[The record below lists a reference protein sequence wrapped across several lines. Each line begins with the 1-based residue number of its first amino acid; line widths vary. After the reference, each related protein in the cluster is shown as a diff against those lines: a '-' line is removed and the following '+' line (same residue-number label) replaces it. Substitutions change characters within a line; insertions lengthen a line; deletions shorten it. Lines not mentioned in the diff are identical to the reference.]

1 MSLQLAL
8 ANLVKPTTP
17 SPTPALLDRCN
28 EIAQQEATLR
38 EGGGAAGQ
46 ERQHKLGRLFVRER
60 IAALI
65 DSPESFL
72 EVGLWAAHG
81 MYREWGAFPGA
92 GVVTGIGDIAGHPCM
107 IVANDA
113 TVKAGAFVPMTCKKV
128 LRAQRIAFECNLPL
142 VYLVD
147 SSGVFLPMQD
157 EIFPDEDDFGRI
169 FRNNAV
175 LSAAGIPQYAAIM
188 GNCVAGGAYLPV
200 LCDKILMTEGSGL
213 YLAGPQLVKAAIGQ
227 ETDTETLGGAAMHA
241 EISGTVDF
249 KEKDDPAC
257 IKRLRSLISLLPA
270 EQVGRVVPNEPS
282 RPAAQASNPTA
293 RSENSPY
300 PPAAKPEFPASK
312 IYELVSID
320 GRKEYDV
327 RDVIRCLVDAGSLD
341 EYKADYGKSIVCAF
355 ARLGGR
361 PIGIVANQRMRVQ
374 SKAAGAAGLQMP
386 GVIYADSADKG
397 ARFIMDCNQTR
408 VPLLFLQD
416 VSGFMVGKD
425 AEHSGIIRSG
435 AKMVNAL
442 SNSTVPKITVITG
455 GSFGAGNYA
464 MCGKAFDP
472 RFIFSWPH
480 GKYAVMGAAQA
491 SDVVFNILAKSGKA
505 ERTPEELA
513 ALRAQVKAGYVEQ
526 TDIRYGAAR
535 GWVDALIQPCHTR
548 ATLIRAFD
556 LACRPAPKAA
566 FHTGVLQV

>member
-1 MSLQLAL
+1 MKSQ
-8 ANLVKPTTP
+8 
-17 SPTPALLDRCN
+17 SPTPALLDRCK
-28 EIAQQEATLR
+28 EVAQQEAVLR
-38 EGGGAAGQ
+38 EGGGPDGLA
-46 ERQHKLGRLFVRER
+46 RQHKLGRLFARER

-65 DSPESFL
+65 DQPDSFL
-72 EVGLWAAHG
+72 ECGLWAAHE
-81 MYREWGAFPGA
+81 MYKDWGKFPAA
-92 GVVTGIGDIAGHPCM
+92 GVVTGIANISGHPCM

-147 SSGVFLPMQD
+147 SAGVFLPMQD

-175 LSAAGIPQYAAIM
+175 ISAAGIPQYAAIM

-249 KEKDDPAC
+249 KEKDDASC
-257 IKRLRSLISLLPA
+257 LKRLQSLIGLLP
-270 EQVGRVVPNEPS
+270 E
-282 RPAAQASNPTA
+282 
-293 RSENSPY
+293 ENSKSQTPNS
-300 PPAAKPEFPASK
+300 KETTEKPASE
-312 IYELVSID
+312 IYNLVSVD

-327 RDVIRCLVDAGSLD
+327 RDLMKCLVDAGSID

-361 PIGIVANQRMRVQ
+361 PVGIVANQRQRVQ
-374 SKAAGAAGLQMP
+374 SKTAGLQMP

-397 ARFIMDCNQTR
+397 ARFILDCNQTR
-408 VPLLFLQD
+408 LPLLFLQD

-442 SNSTVPKITVITG
+442 SNSTVPKITLITG

-472 RFIFSWPH
+472 RFIFAWPH
-480 GKYAVMGAAQA
+480 AKYAVMGAAQA
-491 SDVVFNILAKSGKA
+491 SDVVFNILTRSAKDKTPA
-505 ERTPEELA
+505 ELD
-513 ALRAQVKAGYVEQ
+513 ALRAKVKADYTEQ

-535 GWVDALIQPCHTR
+535 GWVDAIIQPHDTR
-548 ATLIRAFD
+548 ATLLRAFE
-556 LACRPAPKAA
+556 LASRPAPKAS

>member
-1 MSLQLAL
+1 M
-8 ANLVKPTTP
+8 KPTIP

-28 EIAQQEATLR
+28 EVAQIEATLR

-65 DSPESFL
+65 DSPDSFL

-147 SSGVFLPMQD
+147 SAGVFLPMQD

-175 LSAAGIPQYAAIM
+175 ISAAGIPQYAAIM

-227 ETDTETLGGAAMHA
+227 ETDTETLGGATMHA

-249 KEKDDPAC
+249 KEKDDPAA
-257 IKRLRSLISLLPA
+257 IKRLRSLIGLLPA
-270 EQVGRVVPNEPS
+270 ETVGGAL
-282 RPAAQASNPTA
+282 RPDDAVTQPEKSGHKAPPTA
-293 RSENSPY
+293 
-300 PPAAKPEFPASK
+300 PEFPASK
-312 IYELVSID
+312 IYELVSVD

-327 RDVIRCLVDAGSLD
+327 RDVIRCLVDAGSMD

-374 SKAAGAAGLQMP
+374 SKGAGLQMP

-425 AEHSGIIRSG
+425 AEQSGIIRSG

-442 SNSTVPKITVITG
+442 SNSTVPKITVVTG

-491 SDVVFNILAKSGKA
+491 SDVVFNILAKSSKQ
-505 ERTPEELA
+505 ERTKEELD
-513 ALRAQVKAGYVEQ
+513 ALRAQVKAGYIEQ

-535 GWVDALIQPCHTR
+535 GWVDALIQPHQTR

-556 LACRPAPKAA
+556 LACRPAPKAN

>member
-1 MSLQLAL
+1 MKS
-8 ANLVKPTTP
+8 TTP

-28 EIAQQEATLR
+28 EVAQQEAQLR

-60 IAALI
+60 IAALV

-147 SSGVFLPMQD
+147 SAGVFLPMQD

-169 FRNNAV
+169 FRNNSV

-249 KEKDDPAC
+249 KEKDDPAA
-257 IKRLRSLISLLPA
+257 IKRLRSLIGLLPA
-270 EQVGRVVPNEPS
+270 ETVGGAL
-282 RPAAQASNPTA
+282 RPDVAASSPGQLGRKAPPTA
-293 RSENSPY
+293 T
-300 PPAAKPEFPASK
+300 EFPASK
-312 IYELVSID
+312 IYELVSVD

-327 RDVIRCLVDAGSLD
+327 RDVIRCLVDAGSMD

-397 ARFIMDCNQTR
+397 ARFIMDCNQAR

-425 AEHSGIIRSG
+425 AEQSGIIRSG

-442 SNSTVPKITVITG
+442 SNATVPKITVITG

-472 RFIFSWPH
+472 RFIFAWPH
-480 GKYAVMGAAQA
+480 SKYAVMGAAQA
-491 SDVVFNILAKSGKA
+491 SDVVFNILAKSSKQ
-505 ERTPEELA
+505 ERTKEELA
-513 ALRAQVKAGYVEQ
+513 ALREQVKQGYVEQ

-535 GWVDALIQPCHTR
+535 GWVDALIPPHQTR
-548 ATLIRAFD
+548 ETLLRAFA
-556 LACRPAPKAA
+556 LACRPAPKAN

>member
-1 MSLQLAL
+1 MQAS
-8 ANLVKPTTP
+8 T
-17 SPTPALLDRCN
+17 STPALLDRCN
-28 EIAQQEATLR
+28 EIAAQEAVLR
-38 EGGGAAGQ
+38 EGGGPDGLA
-46 ERQHKLGRLFVRER
+46 RQHKLGRLFARER

-65 DSPESFL
+65 DDPKAFL
-72 EVGLWAAHG
+72 ETGLWAAHG
-81 MYREWGAFPGA
+81 MYADWGKFPAA
-92 GVVTGIGDIAGHPCM
+92 GVVTGIANISGHPCM

-147 SSGVFLPMQD
+147 SAGVFLPMQD

-227 ETDTETLGGAAMHA
+227 DTDTETLGGAAMHA

-249 KEKDDPAC
+249 KEKDDGSA
-257 IKRLRSLISLLPA
+257 IKRLKSLIGLLPA
-270 EQVGRVVPNEPS
+270 ENAQLSTLNAQLSTEL
-282 RPAAQASNPTA
+282 PAA
-293 RSENSPY
+293 
-300 PPAAKPEFPASK
+300 K
-312 IYELVSID
+312 IYELVSVD

-327 RDVIRCLVDAGSLD
+327 RDLMKCLVDAGTID
-341 EYKADYGKSIVCAF
+341 EYKADYGQSIVCAF

-361 PIGIVANQRMRVQ
+361 PVGIVANQRKRVQ
-374 SKAAGAAGLQMP
+374 SKTAGLQMQ

-425 AEHSGIIRSG
+425 AEWSGIIRSG

-442 SNSTVPKITVITG
+442 SNSTVPKITLITG

-472 RFIFSWPH
+472 RFIFAWPH
-480 GKYAVMGAAQA
+480 TKYAVMGAAQA
-491 SDVVFNILAKSGKA
+491 SDVVFNILSRSAKDKTPA
-505 ERTPEELA
+505 ELD
-513 ALRAQVKAGYVEQ
+513 ALRAKVKADYTEQ

-535 GWVDALIQPCHTR
+535 GWVDAIIQPHETR
-548 ATLIRAFD
+548 ATLLRAFE
-556 LACRPAPKAA
+556 LASRPTPKAN

>member
-1 MSLQLAL
+1 MKTAADS
-8 ANLVKPTTP
+8 PSTP
-17 SPTPALLDRCN
+17 FLDRCR
-28 EIAQQEATLR
+28 EIALAEARLR
-38 EGGGAAGQ
+38 EGGGPDGLA
-46 ERQHKLGRLFVRER
+46 RQHKLGRLFARER
-60 IAALI
+60 IAALL
-65 DSPESFL
+65 DEPDDFL
-72 EVGLWAAHG
+72 EIGLWAAHG
-81 MYREWGAFPGA
+81 MYSSWGTFTAA
-92 GVVTGIGDIAGHPCM
+92 GVVTGIGRISGRACM
-107 IVANDA
+107 LIANDA

-128 LRAQRIAFECNLPL
+128 LRAQRIAFENNLPL

-213 YLAGPQLVKAAIGQ
+213 YLAGPTLVKAAIGQ
-227 ETDTETLGGAAMHA
+227 ETDSETLGGAAMHA

-249 KEKDDPAC
+249 REKNDPSCLA
-257 IKRLRSLISLLPA
+257 RLKSLIALLPD
-270 EQVGRVVPNEPS
+270 ETVGAALRRDS
-282 RPAAQASNPTA
+282 SPAAD
-293 RSENSPY
+293 
-300 PPAAKPEFPASK
+300 PELPASHL
-312 IYELVSID
+312 YDLVSLD
-320 GRKEYDV
+320 GRKDYDA
-327 RDVIRCLVDAGSLD
+327 RDLLRCLVDAHSLD
-341 EYKADYGKSIVCAF
+341 EYKADYGKSLICAY

-361 PIGIVANQRMRVQ
+361 PVGIVANQRLRVQ
-374 SKAAGAAGLQMP
+374 SKTTGLQMP
-386 GVIYADSADKG
+386 GVIYADSADKA

-408 VPLLFLQD
+408 LPLLFFQD

-442 SNSTVPKITVITG
+442 SNSTVPKITVIVG
-455 GSFGAGNYA
+455 GSYGAGNYA

-472 RFIFSWPH
+472 RFIFAWPH
-480 GKYAVMGAAQA
+480 ARYAVMGPAQA
-491 SDVVFNILAKSGKA
+491 ADTVFHILARGAKD
-505 ERTPEELA
+505 RPPEELA
-513 ALRAQVKAGYVEQ
+513 ALRERVKADYVEQ

-535 GWVDALIQPCHTR
+535 GWVDAIIQPHDTR
-548 ATLIRAFD
+548 KILLTALALTARPTPRAN
-556 LACRPAPKAA
+556 

>member
-1 MSLQLAL
+1 MKSS
-8 ANLVKPTTP
+8 TP
-17 SPTPALLDRCN
+17 VTPANPFLDRCQ
-28 EIAQQEATLR
+28 EIAKEEAVLR
-38 EGGGAAGQ
+38 EGGGPDGLA
-46 ERQHKLGRLFVRER
+46 RQHKLGRLFARER
-60 IAALI
+60 IAALV
-65 DSPESFL
+65 DDPAAFL
-72 EVGLWAAHG
+72 ETGLWAADG
-81 MYREWGAFPGA
+81 MYKEWGKFPAA
-92 GVVTGIGDIAGHPCM
+92 GVVTGIGDISGHPCM
-107 IVANDA
+107 VVANDA

-142 VYLVD
+142 IYLVD
-147 SSGVFLPMQD
+147 SAGVFLPMQD

-175 LSAAGIPQYAAIM
+175 ISAAGIPQYAAIM

-227 ETDTETLGGAAMHA
+227 DTDTETLGGAAMHA

-249 KEKDDPAC
+249 KEKDDPAA
-257 IKRLRSLISLLPA
+257 IKRLKSLVGLLPA
-270 EQVGRVVPNEPS
+270 EGVAGVADPGPPGSPS
-282 RPAAQASNPTA
+282 PATNT
-293 RSENSPY
+293 
-300 PPAAKPEFPASK
+300 EFPAAK

-327 RDVIRCLVDAGSLD
+327 RDLMKCLVDAGTID
-341 EYKADYGKSIVCAF
+341 EYKADYGKSIVTAF

-361 PIGIVANQRMRVQ
+361 PVGVVANQRQRVQ
-374 SKAAGAAGLQMP
+374 SKSSGLQMP
-386 GVIYADSADKG
+386 GVIYADSADKA

-425 AEHSGIIRSG
+425 AEQTGIIRSG

-472 RFIFSWPH
+472 RFIFAWPH
-480 GKYAVMGAAQA
+480 AKYAVMGAAQA
-491 SDVVFNILAKSGKA
+491 SDVVFNILSRSAKDKTPA
-505 ERTPEELA
+505 ELE
-513 ALRAQVKAGYVEQ
+513 ALRARVKADYTEH

-535 GWVDALIQPCHTR
+535 GWVDALIQPHETR
-548 ATLIRAFD
+548 KVLLRAFD
-556 LACRPAPKAA
+556 LAGRPAPAA
-566 FHTGVLQV
+566 PFHTGVLQV

>member
-1 MSLQLAL
+1 MNS
-8 ANLVKPTTP
+8 TP
-17 SPTPALLDRCN
+17 SPTNALLERSK
-28 EIAQQEATLR
+28 EVAQQESVLR

-65 DSPESFL
+65 DDPNAFL
-72 EVGLWAAHG
+72 ECGLWAAHG
-81 MYREWGAFPGA
+81 MYQEWGAFPGA
-92 GVVTGIGDIAGHPCM
+92 GVVTGIADIAGHPCM

-147 SSGVFLPMQD
+147 SAGVFLPMQD

-175 LSAAGIPQYAAIM
+175 ISAAGIPQYAAIM

-249 KEKDDPAC
+249 KEKDDPAA
-257 IKRLRSLISLLPA
+257 IARLRSLLGLLPEEVSSKQSA
-270 EQVGRVVPNEPS
+270 VS
-282 RPAAQASNPTA
+282 S
-293 RSENSPY
+293 
-300 PPAAKPEFPASK
+300 KDPEFPASK
-312 IYELVSID
+312 IYELVSVD

-327 RDVIRCLVDAGSLD
+327 RDLIKCLVDAGSID
-341 EYKADYGKSIVCAF
+341 EYKTDYGKSVVCAF

-361 PIGIVANQRMRVQ
+361 PVGIVANQRMRVQ
-374 SKAAGAAGLQMP
+374 SKTGGLQMQ

-425 AEHSGIIRSG
+425 AEWSGIIRSG

-472 RFIFSWPH
+472 RFIFAWPH
-480 GKYAVMGAAQA
+480 SKYAVMGAAQA
-491 SDVVFNILAKSGKA
+491 SDVVFNILAKSSKQ
-505 ERTPEELA
+505 ERTPAELD
-513 ALRAQVKAGYVEQ
+513 ALREQVKAGYIEQ
-526 TDIRYGAAR
+526 ADIRYGAAR
-535 GWVDALIQPCHTR
+535 GWVDAIIPPHDTR
-548 ATLIRAFD
+548 ATLLRAFA
-556 LACRPAPKAA
+556 LASRPTPKAN

>member
-1 MSLQLAL
+1 M
-8 ANLVKPTTP
+8 KPTTP

-65 DSPESFL
+65 DSPDSFL

-175 LSAAGIPQYAAIM
+175 ISAAGIPQYAAIM

-249 KEKDDPAC
+249 KEKDDHAA
-257 IKRLRSLISLLPA
+257 IKRLRSLIGLLPA
-270 EQVGRVVPNEPS
+270 ESSQPS
-282 RPAAQASNPTA
+282 AL
-293 RSENSPY
+293 NSQLS
-300 PPAAKPEFPASK
+300 PEFPASR
-312 IYELVSID
+312 IYELVSVD

-442 SNSTVPKITVITG
+442 SNSTVPKITVVTG

-505 ERTPEELA
+505 ERTKEELD
-513 ALRAQVKAGYVEQ
+513 ALRAQVKAGYIEQ

-535 GWVDALIQPCHTR
+535 GWVDALIQPHQTR
-548 ATLIRAFD
+548 ETLLRAFA
-556 LACRPAPKAA
+556 LACRPAPSAS

>member
-1 MSLQLAL
+1 
-8 ANLVKPTTP
+8 VTPTAP
-17 SPTPALLDRCN
+17 SPTPALLDRCH
-28 EIAQQEATLR
+28 EIAQQEAALR

-65 DSPESFL
+65 DSPDSFL

-175 LSAAGIPQYAAIM
+175 ISAAGIPQYAAIM

-227 ETDTETLGGAAMHA
+227 ATDTETLGGAAMHA

-249 KEKDDPAC
+249 KEKDDPAA
-257 IKRLRSLISLLPA
+257 IKRLRSLISLLP
-270 EQVGRVVPNEPS
+270 EEGGSRGPS
-282 RPAAQASNPTA
+282 REQSAPGTTRTTSDSSQLASSGAQPSALSAPQ
-293 RSENSPY
+293 
-300 PPAAKPEFPASK
+300 PEFPASK
-312 IYELVSID
+312 IYELVSVD

-327 RDVIRCLVDAGSLD
+327 RDLIRCLVDAGSLD

-397 ARFIMDCNQTR
+397 ARFILDCNQTR

-480 GKYAVMGAAQA
+480 AKYAVMGAAQA

-513 ALRAQVKAGYVEQ
+513 ALREQVKQGYVEQ

-535 GWVDALIQPCHTR
+535 GWVDALIQPHETR
-548 ATLIRAFD
+548 GVLLRAFA
-556 LACRPAPKAA
+556 LACRPRPSAA

>member
-1 MSLQLAL
+1 MS
-8 ANLVKPTTP
+8 ANPF
-17 SPTPALLDRCN
+17 LDRCQQ
-28 EIAQQEATLR
+28 IAGEESTLR
-38 EGGGAAGQ
+38 EGGGSAGQ

-60 IAALI
+60 IAALV
-65 DSPESFL
+65 DDPKAFL
-72 EVGLWAAHG
+72 ECGLWAAHG
-81 MYREWGAFPGA
+81 MYKEWGAFPGA
-92 GVVTGIGDIAGHPCM
+92 GVVTGVADIAGHPCM

-147 SSGVFLPMQD
+147 SAGVFLPMQD

-175 LSAAGIPQYAAIM
+175 ISAAGIPQYAAIM

-249 KEKDDPAC
+249 KEKDDPAA
-257 IKRLRSLISLLPA
+257 IKRLKSLIGLLPS
-270 EQVGRVVPNEPS
+270 ETVGGPL
-282 RPAAQASNPTA
+282 RPDMSDGGTAKQSGHKAPPTA
-293 RSENSPY
+293 D
-300 PPAAKPEFPASK
+300 PEFPSSK
-312 IYELVSID
+312 IYELVSVD

-327 RDVIRCLVDAGSLD
+327 RDLMKCLVDAGSID

-361 PIGIVANQRMRVQ
+361 PVGIVANQRMRVQ
-374 SKAAGAAGLQMP
+374 SKTAGLQMQ

-425 AEHSGIIRSG
+425 AEWSGIIRSG

-464 MCGKAFDP
+464 MCGKA
-472 RFIFSWPH
+472 
-480 GKYAVMGAAQA
+480 
-491 SDVVFNILAKSGKA
+491 
-505 ERTPEELA
+505 
-513 ALRAQVKAGYVEQ
+513 
-526 TDIRYGAAR
+526 
-535 GWVDALIQPCHTR
+535 
-548 ATLIRAFD
+548 
-556 LACRPAPKAA
+556 
-566 FHTGVLQV
+566 

>member
-1 MSLQLAL
+1 
-8 ANLVKPTTP
+8 VPPPKT
-17 SPTPALLDRCN
+17 LLDYYHELAR
-28 EIAQQEATLR
+28 QEAGLR
-38 EGGGAAGQ
+38 EGGGADGQ
-46 ERQHKLGRLFVRER
+46 ARQHKLGRLFVRER
-60 IAALI
+60 LAALA
-65 DSPESFL
+65 DDKGAGFL
-72 EVGLWAAHG
+72 ELGLWAAHG
-81 MYREWGAFPGA
+81 MYKEWGAFPGA
-92 GVVTGIGDIAGHPCM
+92 GVVTGIADIGGHPCM

-175 LSAAGIPQYAAIM
+175 ISAAGIPQYAAIM

-227 ETDTETLGGAAMHA
+227 EIDQESLGGAAMHA
-241 EISGTVDF
+241 ELSGTVDF
-249 KEKDDPAC
+249 KEKNDEAC
-257 IKRLRSLISLLPA
+257 LKRLRSLVALLPA
-270 EQVGRVVPNEPS
+270 E
-282 RPAAQASNPTA
+282 AAAVL
-293 RSENSPY
+293 
-300 PPAAKPEFPASK
+300 PPATEPEFPATK
-312 IYELVSID
+312 ILDIVSLD
-320 GRKEYDV
+320 GRREYDV
-327 RDVIRCLVDAGSLD
+327 RDLLRCLVDAGSMD
-341 EYKADYGKSIVCAF
+341 EYKADYGKSIVTTF

-361 PIGIVANQRMRVQ
+361 PVGIVANQRMRVQ
-374 SKAAGAAGLQMP
+374 SKAAGLQMP
-386 GVIYADSADKG
+386 GVIYADSADKA
-397 ARFIMDCNQTR
+397 ARFILDCNQTR

-425 AEHSGIIRSG
+425 AEQSGIIRSG

-455 GSFGAGNYA
+455 GSYGAGNYA

-472 RFIFSWPH
+472 RFIFAWPNA
-480 GKYAVMGAAQA
+480 KYAVMGAAQA
-491 SDVVFNILAKSGKA
+491 SDVVYNILARAAKDRPK
-505 ERTPEELA
+505 EELDR
-513 ALRAQVKAGYVEQ
+513 LRQQVKENYVEQ
-526 TDIRYGAAR
+526 ADIRYAAAR
-535 GWVDALIQPCHTR
+535 GWVDGIIQPTETR
-548 ATLIRAFD
+548 ATLLRT
-556 LACRPAPKAA
+556 LALATRPAAKGS